1 MPAVEREIT
10 TLAGHLAAGTCRF
23 LQLLAAFDAGG
34 GWHGTG
40 MRTCAQWLS
49 WRCGL
54 SPGTARDQL
63 RVAHALTE
71 LPVVRRAFARGEL
84 SYSKVRALARV
95 ASIDTEASLVDVATG
110 CTASQLDRLCAGLA
124 RARTNDE
131 VLDQAARAR
140 FSAVWEEDGML
151 RISGRLTAEDG
162 ATLLAAL
169 AEMRQPA
176 VTGPEDCSD
185 RADQQHVSAETL
197 EAPDAPDLPGDQ
209 YRDAGARAARSDA
222 AALIELARHA
232 LTQPVGDTSS
242 PVRLVVHATGD
253 ILTSMSAD
261 PAAATAC
268 SSPHSVSAETS
279 AAEPSPKT
287 QNVSWEASAADE
299 PADSVPTAA
308 LDAGPGV
315 ALLPLGPDTF
325 QRLACEALVESAFH
339 PDDDRSPRAAH
350 RFATTRQRRALLR
363 RDGGCA
369 FPGCPRRRH
378 LHAHHRRPWSDGG
391 PTTLD
396 NLVLTCEHHHRLV
409 HEGGWQ
415 LRPERV
421 GNGQHGWL
429 AIGPDGQHRRA
440 APATVGDVHDLS
452 AAHDADVGPDTVSG
466 HWHGELL
473 DLGYAVSVLM
483 PPDPLAP

>member
-1 MPAVEREIT
+1 MPVVEREIT

-71 LPVVRRAFARGEL
+71 LPAVRSAFARGEL
-84 SYSKVRALARV
+84 SYSKVRALTRV
-95 ASIDTEASLVDVATG
+95 ANVENEEGLVGVATG

-124 RARTNDE
+124 RARSTDE
-131 VLDQAARAR
+131 VLDQVARAR
-140 FSAVWEEDGML
+140 LSAVWEEDGML

-162 ATLLAAL
+162 ALLLAAL

-176 VTGPEDCSD
+176 VTHLD
-185 RADQQHVSAETL
+185 RCVDGVVQPDASAETV
-197 EAPDAPDLPGDQ
+197 EASSAPDLPGDE
-209 YRDAGARAARSDA
+209 YRDAGVRAARSDA
-222 AALIELARHA
+222 AALVELARHA
-232 LTQPVGDTSS
+232 LAQPAGESSS

-253 ILTSMSAD
+253 ILTSMSASE
-261 PAAATAC
+261 PAPAT
-268 SSPHSVSAETS
+268 SSECASAETS
-279 AAEPSPKT
+279 ATASVPAQP
-287 QNVSWEASAADE
+287 SAAGAMSD
-299 PADSVPTAA
+299 PAPAVAV
-308 LDAGPGV
+308 LDAGPSIPLV
-315 ALLPLGPDTF
+315 PLGPETLG
-325 QRLACEALVESAFH
+325 RLICEALVESSSH
-339 PDDDRSPRAAH
+339 PDDDRLPRAAH

-369 FPGCPRRRH
+369 FPGCLQRWH
-378 LHAHHRRPWSDGG
+378 LHAHHRVPWSEGG
-391 PTTLD
+391 PTTMD
-396 NLVLTCEHHHRLV
+396 NLVLTCRHHHVLI

-415 LRPERV
+415 LSPERV
-421 GNGQHGWL
+421 GGRHVGWL

-440 APATVGDVHDLS
+440 APATVGHVQELPI
-452 AAHDADVGPDTVSG
+452 AHDADVGPDTVTG
-466 HWHGELL
+466 HWRGELL
-473 DLGYAVSVLM
+473 HLDYAVSVLM
-483 PPDPLAP
+483 PPTSLAS